1 MVCFLSPACL
11 DRAIE
16 MPVTAVTVNDR
27 GVGVGGKLT
36 ALDLLVILRIP
47 RSPNTPRVD
56 SSRSKTWETSLYP
69 LAEFTRLPQD
79 AVILPLARYDGGG
92 GGVKSN

>member
-1 MVCFLSPACL
+1 
-11 DRAIE
+11 

-27 GVGVGGKLT
+27 EGWGGKLT

-47 RSPNTPRVD
+47 RNPNTPRVD
-56 SSRSKTWETSLYP
+56 SSGSKTWETSLYP

-79 AVILPLARYDGGG
+79 AVILPLARDDGG